1 MPTTPPVQPPA
12 GTAGQSPQD
21 RVNQLMASGYTGQMI
36 NPATGQMQTMT
47 NGQWA
52 AAPAAQPAAT
62 PPTPGGYGGQGP
74 GNPGGS
80 PTDMAGYLGQ
90 VGGYAGPAGM
100 APWASWMASGG
111 ANPAGW
117 QQLGGGPDSS
127 FFQTFQNYLNGGAN
141 PTQVSG
147 TSAQDMQSA
156 AQPYADQAYQASMRE
171 LQPQLNQQNA
181 QFQQQ
186 MISQGIAPGSAAYQ
200 QAQTALSQQ
209 QNDAVAQAR
218 QQAQQQG
225 LAAQAQGFG
234 QGLSQSQLASQLA
247 GQLLGANTS
256 FANQQLG
263 GNASIMNALLGGNS
277 GIAQQLIG
285 ASAQRDAANASAAA
299 SRANAQS
306 NYRLG
311 EDQLAQSGQ
320 NADFANLI
328 SLLGLGSGVTSYNNG
343 LLNQNQQNAM
353 QFLGYMPQG
362 GSGSIDAQSPYNN
375 QYQGNM
381 NQWNYANQQAN
392 AENQAGM
399 SLAMM
404 ALLCDRNAKD
414 TIKTFDVST
423 SEVLRGLPVDFWRY
437 KNGPDRELH
446 VGTYAQEFNRAI
458 GKDVPRETIQIVDM
472 LGFMLAALKEQAA
485 KLDKI
490 ESRLAV
496 AGA

>member
-1 MPTTPPVQPPA
+1 MPIQVPWAVQ
-12 GTAGQSPQD
+12 
-21 RVNQLMASGYTGQMI
+21 NQRDQ
-36 NPATGQMQTMT
+36 
-47 NGQWA
+47 A
-52 AAPAAQPAAT
+52 AAAAAAHPAQPAQTPAG
-62 PPTPGGYGGQGP
+62 PPTPANVNGAGAAPGPQGD
-74 GNPGGS
+74 
-80 PTDMAGYLGQ
+80 PTSLGGYLGN
-90 VGGYAGPAGM
+90 VGPNMGPTGM
-100 APWASWMASGG
+100 APWQSWMASGG
-111 ANPAGW
+111 TNPAGW

-141 PTQVSG
+141 PTQVSA
-147 TSAQDMQSA
+147 TSAQDMASA
-156 AQPYADQAYQASMRE
+156 AQPYMDTAYQQSMRE
-171 LQPQLNQQNA
+171 LQPQFDQQNA

-200 QAQTALSQQ
+200 QAQDQLSRS
-209 QNDAVAQAR
+209 QNDATAQAR
-218 QQAQQQG
+218 AQAQQQG

-234 QGLSQSQLASQLA
+234 QGLSQSQLASTLA

-285 ASAQRDAANASAAA
+285 ANAQMNAAGQAANAS
-299 SRANAQS
+299 RANS
-306 NYRLG
+306 RNSYNLG
-311 EDQLAQSGQ
+311 EDQLASQGQ
-320 NADFANLI
+320 QNDFNNLM
-328 SLLGLGSGVTSYNNG
+328 SLLGLGSGVTTYNNG

-381 NQWNYANQQAN
+381 NQWNYQNQQAN

-414 TIKTFDVST
+414 TVKTFDVST
-423 SEVLRGLPVDFWRY
+423 SEVLRKLPVDLWRY
-437 KNGPDRELH
+437 KGQDDLH
-446 VGTYAQEFNRAI
+446 VGTYAQDFNKAL
-458 GKDVPRETIQIVDM
+458 GLVPRETIGVIDM

-490 ESRLAV
+490 EQRLAV